1 MNRIYIL
8 LAISLLL
15 MGCQQIQSWST
26 SAAADDSRAFNEAKP
41 MATPN
46 AEQAAV
52 CRSVLSSSDRQNRPN
67 STGDLPARFPVP
79 GESVLCGYNGVRL
92 VTVYL
97 NPSVKDT
104 GVARFYRERLPAQG
118 FTLQMDNS
126 TSSGGRFMVFGR
138 GASETVQLEIYGAS
152 GDANFKDVFEIAY
165 MPPLDAAGNPTIPAP
180 MNDGASD
187 STTNEKTKT
196 NGNTPNDCGDHPIGS
211 IECAATKN
219 PTNRQFFLEIIK
231 PDGSRRSYTGER
243 IQLGQDAIILH
254 VTITG
259 SSAQSN
265 GEWWDKLSGDGQI
278 TNAQNTFRKEGG
290 VWTRQRRK
298 PTEQEYQNLIIAT
311 NVIQFADVAAARPT
325 LIGTE
330 NVNGESCNHF
340 QIKYDNSG
348 ANVTDYWIS
357 RRTGYAVRRQ
367 TKMNNQTTIVNESRQ
382 DENINV
388 ETPQGAN

>member
-8 LAISLLL
+8 LAISLLF
-15 MGCQQIQSWST
+15 MGCQQIQSLTT
-26 SAAADDSRAFNEAKP
+26 SAASNASARVNEAEP
-41 MATPN
+41 MPTPD
-46 AEQAAV
+46 AVHAAV
-52 CRSVLSSSDRQNRPN
+52 CRNVLSPSERQNRAN
-67 STGDLPARFPVP
+67 STGDLPARFPIP
-79 GESVLCGYNGVRL
+79 GESVLCGYNGVRS

-104 GVARFYRERLPAQG
+104 GVVRFYRERLPAQG
-118 FTLQMDNS
+118 FTLKMDNP
-126 TSSGGRFMVFGR
+126 SSNGGRFMVFGR
-138 GASETVQLEIYGAS
+138 GTSETVQIEIYGDS
-152 GDANFKDVFEIAY
+152 GDANFKDVFELAY
-165 MPPLDAAGNPTIPAP
+165 MPPLDANGNPITPAP
-180 MNDGASD
+180 MSSD
-187 STTNEKTKT
+187 SNDSGTTGKTKT
-196 NGNTPNDCGDHPIGS
+196 SGNVTNDCGEHPIGS
-211 IECAATKN
+211 IECAAMKN
-219 PTNRQFFLEIIK
+219 PTNRQFSLEIISA
-231 PDGSRRSYTGER
+231 DESRRSYIGER
-243 IQLGQDAIILH
+243 IQLGQDSIILH

-259 SSAQSN
+259 STAQSN

-278 TNAQNTFRKEGG
+278 TSAQNTFRKESG

-298 PTEQEYQNLIIAT
+298 PSEQEYQNLIIAT

-330 NVNGESCNHF
+330 NVGGESCNHF

-357 RRTGYAVRRQ
+357 RRTGFALRRQ

-382 DENINV
+382 DENISI